1 VRFVAGTNS
10 TLNTP
15 LSESTDAVTR
25 GTVTETQGEQGL
37 QMAPLGE
44 VSLVTEQD
52 FRRVDTVTNDVERD
66 LSAHL
71 ASATDDSPPT
81 SNEPDH
87 VPSVGDGVLPEPK
100 PDGSDRGEGTE
111 LLSQI
116 SICAQD
122 NSFIISKQSAATA
135 AGLSS

>member
-1 VRFVAGTNS
+1 MM
-10 TLNTP
+10 
-15 LSESTDAVTR
+15 LSEIIYS
-25 GTVTETQGEQGL
+25 
-37 QMAPLGE
+37 P
-44 VSLVTEQD
+44 S
-52 FRRVDTVTNDVERD
+52 
-66 LSAHL
+66 
-71 ASATDDSPPT
+71 SATDENSPPT

-135 AGLSS
+135 AGYE

>member
-1 VRFVAGTNS
+1 
-10 TLNTP
+10 
-15 LSESTDAVTR
+15 
-25 GTVTETQGEQGL
+25 
-37 QMAPLGE
+37 MAPLGE

-71 ASATDDSPPT
+71 ASATDENSPPT

-111 LLSQI
+111 LLSQMV
-116 SICAQD
+116 
-122 NSFIISKQSAATA
+122 FVLKTTPLLF
-135 AGLSS
+135 LSGQRRLLL